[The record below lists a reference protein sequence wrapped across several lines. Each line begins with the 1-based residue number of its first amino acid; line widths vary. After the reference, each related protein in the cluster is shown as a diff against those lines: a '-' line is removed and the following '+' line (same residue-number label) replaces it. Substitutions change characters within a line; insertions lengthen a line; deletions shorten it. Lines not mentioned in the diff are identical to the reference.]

1 MLASMSRE
9 HLYLA
14 HQRVIERILRFIAR
28 RHRCDQEET
37 EDFAAWARLK
47 LVDNDYAILAA
58 YQGRADIGS
67 YLLVVIQRLFLD
79 YRISKWGAWRPS
91 AEAKRLGS
99 LAVRLETL
107 RARDGR
113 SFEEAYQTLRGVDP
127 ELRREVLEDLEARLP
142 ARSPRRFEGENALE
156 SLADPRAAADE
167 GVIEEEVSARKRKAT
182 AVVIELM
189 RELAPQD
196 QLVLRL
202 RFAEE
207 MQIADVARTLRL
219 DARPLY
225 RRIERLLADLRRGL
239 AERGLRGDDLGWG
252 SDVRTGR
259 GARRR
264 LGADGGKTGGHD
276 RLKEE

>member
-1 MLASMSRE
+1 M
-9 HLYLA
+9 
-14 HQRVIERILRFIAR
+14 
-28 RHRCDQEET
+28 
-37 EDFAAWARLK
+37 K